1 MLSFLSNSVSAAIVC
16 GNKVKTLELHYYTS
30 YLEAVQELHYYTSY
44 LEALLELHYC
54 ISYLEAL

>member
-1 MLSFLSNSVSAAIVC
+1 MLSFLSNSVSAAIGF

-44 LEALLELHYC
+44 
-54 ISYLEAL
+54 